1 MISAAPLS
9 AAGRFQDFSDQI
21 KAFLA
26 TAKLSAVDGL
36 TWSEFGE
43 LLVALLRL
51 GVGAAELLDV
61 PGPERKELVLEAVA
75 VLFDTVADKCVP
87 VVLWP
92 VWLIARSSI
101 RSLVLELAS
110 GAIEQILFQ
119 VRLK

>member
-1 MISAAPLS
+1 MISASPLS
-9 AAGRFQDFSDQI
+9 AAGRFEDFSGQI
-21 KAFLA
+21 KAFLT

-51 GVGAAELLDV
+51 GVGAAELLNV
-61 PGPERKELVLEAVA
+61 PGPERKELVLEAAA

-87 VVLWP
+87 LVLWP
-92 VWLIARSSI
+92 IWMLARASV

>member
-9 AAGRFQDFSDQI
+9 AASRFQQFSDQI
-21 KAFLA
+21 KAFLT

-36 TWSEFGE
+36 TWAEFGE

-119 VRLK
+119 VRLR